1 MQNLNIKPPIYD
13 PEAVQPMRDELTY
26 VGFEE
31 LSTPD
36 KVEEVFSKNDDK
48 VTLLMI
54 NSVCGCAAG
63 SARPGVTH
71 SVMHN
76 KIPDR
81 LVTVFAG
88 QDRDAT
94 EFVRE
99 NYLKDIPPSS
109 PFVAM
114 FKNDE
119 PIAVLPRHHIEGRTP
134 QEVAEALIDAFEKH
148 CTKEG
153 PAISEEA
160 YGKLVHA
167 RACGSTIPKNEEAN

>member
-1 MQNLNIKPPIYD
+1 MQSINLKPPIYD

-31 LSTPD
+31 LTDPQ
-36 KVEEVFSKNDDK
+36 KVEEVFSLKDDK

-71 SVMHN
+71 SVMHS

-94 EFVRE
+94 DYVRE

-114 FKNDE
+114 FKNGE
-119 PIAVLPRHHIEGRTP
+119 PVAVMPRHHIEGRSP
-134 QEVAEALIDAFEKH
+134 QEVADSLIDAFDEH

-153 PAISEEA
+153 PAISEDD

-167 RACGSTIPKNEEAN
+167 RACGSTIPRNENMN

>member
-1 MQNLNIKPPIYD
+1 MQINLKSPLYD
-13 PEAVQPMRDELTY
+13 PEAVQPMRDELVY

-31 LSTPD
+31 LKTPQEVQEAFSGNED
-36 KVEEVFSKNDDK
+36 KI
-48 VTLLMI
+48 TLLMI

-71 SVMHN
+71 SVMN
-76 KIPDR
+76 SKIPDK

-88 QDRDAT
+88 QDRDAV
-94 EFVRE
+94 EYLRE
-99 NYLKDIPPSS
+99 NYLKDVAPSS

-114 FKNDE
+114 FKGKE
-119 PIAVLPRHHIEGRTP
+119 PIALMPRHHIEGRTP
-134 QEVAEALIDAFEKH
+134 QEVAEALTEAFNKH
-148 CTKEG
+148 CVKEG

-167 RACGSTIPKNEEAN
+167 RACGSKIPRNPEA

>member
-1 MQNLNIKPPIYD
+1 MHNINVKPPIYD
-13 PEAVQPMRDELTY
+13 PEAVQPMRDELIY
-26 VGFEE
+26 VGFQE
-31 LSTPD
+31 LTTPG
-36 KVEEVFSKNDDK
+36 KVEEVLSLNDDK
-48 VTLLMI
+48 LTWIMI

-94 EFVRE
+94 DYLRE
-99 NYLKDIPPSS
+99 KYLTNIPPSS
-109 PFVAM
+109 PFVAL
-114 FKNDE
+114 FKNGS
-119 PIAVLPRHHIEGRTP
+119 PIAAMPRHHIEGRSA
-134 QEVAEALIDAFEKH
+134 QEVAEALMEVFDEH

-167 RACGSTIPKNEEAN
+167 RACGSTIPLNEN